1 LSTSGGWDMSTSEAL
16 PPVRVSRVVPVAAAM
31 AATVAIGFAGRTID
45 VKILAAGVVGF
56 LVMVLIRIY
65 PMVALFGLAA
75 TRATLEVL
83 QTHNVLHAFGVKL
96 SPADLIEVAFAGG
109 VALVLLTELRRGGDV
124 WRSPI
129 VIPAALFVGIG
140 LVSLT
145 YSQAV
150 GEGARGLIKWSSAFG
165 AYALLQVDRPDA
177 RRLRLLLGLIMA
189 SAIVP
194 LAWGGYQ
201 LLHGVGRKNLLHGGL
216 RIQSTFDHP
225 NDYGFYLVVVL
236 VAAWGLY
243 QVVEGRQKLLVQAM
257 ALACMGSVAL
267 TLSRSAYATFGLVV
281 LVVGWK
287 YRKLLLGLGAVG
299 GVFVLLVPRVVTR
312 VTDLANPRS
321 GANHG
326 NSLLGRLAIWSGE
339 IDEFRHRPFLGR
351 GWGFTLASQDKA
363 SHNDYLRLM
372 VEGGVVGLISIV
384 ALILSVLAAAWRA
397 SRDRL
402 DLPRAYLGLA
412 LGYAV
417 GSGVTNTIGK
427 GAYQFYFW
435 LMTGIALRWA
445 AIVPAAPL
453 TGQEAELTPVA

>member
-1 LSTSGGWDMSTSEAL
+1 MA
-16 PPVRVSRVVPVAAAM
+16 PPRVSRALPLIVAAAT
-31 AATVAIGFAGRTID
+31 TVGIGFLGRVID
-45 VKILAAGVVGF
+45 VKILAAAVVGV
-56 LVMVLIRIY
+56 LVMILIRIY

-75 TRATLEVL
+75 TRATLEAF
-83 QTHNVLHAFGVKL
+83 QAHNVLHAVGVGL
-96 SPADLIEVAFAGG
+96 SPADLVEVAFAGG
-109 VALVLLTELRRGGDV
+109 VALVLLSELRAGSEF

-129 VIPAALFVGIG
+129 IVPAACFIG
-140 LVSLT
+140 FGLISLL

-177 RRLRLLLGLIMA
+177 RRLRLLLGLIMG
-189 SAIVP
+189 SAVIP
-194 LAWGGYQ
+194 LFWGAYQ
-201 LLHGVGRKNLLHGGL
+201 LLHGVGRQNLLHGGL

-243 QVVEGRQKLLVQAM
+243 NVLEGRAQLFVMAM
-257 ALACMGSVAL
+257 AVACLGSAAL
-267 TLSRSAYATFGLVV
+267 TLSRSAYAALGLVV
-281 LVVGWK
+281 IIVGWK
-287 YRKLLLGLGAVG
+287 YRRLLLGLSVVG
-299 GVFVLLVPRVVTR
+299 GAILLAVPRVITR
-312 VTDLANPRS
+312 VTDLANPRE

-326 NSLLGRLAIWSGE
+326 NSLLGRLSIWSGE
-339 IDEFRHRPFLGR
+339 VEEFRHRLFLGH

-384 ALILSVLAAAWRA
+384 VLMLSLLRAAWRA
-397 SRDRL
+397 ARSRV

-412 LGYAV
+412 LGYVV

-435 LMTGIALRWA
+435 LMTGVALRWA
-445 AIVPAAPL
+445 QIVPLQDADEDA
-453 TGQEAELTPVA
+453 GAEPVPIS